1 MSAALPEST
10 RHRAARSDG
19 EQSRLRLL
27 HAGLRLFAQQGFSQT
42 STREIAEA
50 AGTNVAAISYYF
62 GDKAGLYRAVFLE
75 PIDAPTQDLSPLFS
89 GTCSLKEGLRCMLG
103 GFIEPLKHDE
113 TARLCIKL
121 HCREMLEPT
130 GLWAEEIANGIKPM
144 HAALVSLL
152 CRHFGLGQPDD
163 EVHRLAVS
171 IAGLGVHLFVSR
183 DVIEALAP
191 QLSAT
196 PAAVDLWAER
206 LLMYAQALIEAEDK
220 RRCKAASSG
229 VAAQALR
236 RRRKKQ

>member
-1 MSAALPEST
+1 VSAAPPLE
-10 RHRAARSDG
+10 RQRAARSDG
-19 EQSRLRLL
+19 EQSRGRLL
-27 HAGLRLFAQQGFSQT
+27 HAGLRLFAQQGFAKT

-50 AGTNVAAISYYF
+50 ANTNVASISYYF

-75 PIDAPTQDLSPLFS
+75 PIDTPPRDLSGLL
-89 GTCSLKEGLRCMLG
+89 GATCSLRDGLRCMLA

-130 GLWAEEIANGIKPM
+130 GLWEEEIDNGIKPM
-144 HAALVSLL
+144 HAALVTLL
-152 CRHFGLGQPDD
+152 CREFGLQHADD
-163 EVHRLAVS
+163 EVQRLAVA

-196 PAAVDLWAER
+196 PEAVDLWASR
-206 LLMYAQALIEAEDK
+206 LLMYAEAMIDAE
-220 RRCKAASSG
+220 AH
-229 VAAQALR
+229 
-236 RRRKKQ
+236 RRKKAAGKNKPHKLKKLGKRT

>member
-1 MSAALPEST
+1 MSAHPIE
-10 RHRAARSDG
+10 RHRHPRSDG
-19 EQSRLRLL
+19 EQSRQRLL
-27 HAGLRLFAQQGFSQT
+27 LAGLRLFAQQGFAKT

-50 AGTNVAAISYYF
+50 ANTNVAAISYYF

-75 PIDAPTQDLSPLFS
+75 PIDAPPPDLAPIFE
-89 GTCSLKEGLRCMLG
+89 GTCTLEEALRMMLS

-130 GLWAEEIANGIKPM
+130 GLWEEEIANGIKPL
-144 HAALVSLL
+144 HFALVALL
-152 CRHFGLGQPDD
+152 CREFGLDEPDD
-163 EVHRLAVS
+163 ETQRLAVS

-196 PAAVDLWAER
+196 HEAVDLWADR
-206 LLMYAQALIEAEDK
+206 LVMYAQAMVDAENK
-220 RRCKAASSG
+220 
-229 VAAQALR
+229 
-236 RRRKKQ
+236 RRRKAARQEEAAHDSRRKRKAKP

>member
-1 MSAALPEST
+1 MSAAPPIE
-10 RHRAARSDG
+10 RQRAARSDG
-19 EQSRLRLL
+19 EQSRERLL
-27 HAGLRLFAQQGFSQT
+27 HAGLRLFAQQGFAKT

-50 AGTNVAAISYYF
+50 ANTNVASISYYF

-75 PIDAPTQDLSPLFS
+75 PIDTPPRDMS
-89 GTCSLKEGLRCMLG
+89 GLLAATCSLRDGLRCMLA

-130 GLWAEEIANGIKPM
+130 GLWEEEIDNGIKPM
-144 HAALVSLL
+144 HAALVTLL
-152 CRHFGLGQPDD
+152 CREFGLKQADD
-163 EVHRLAVS
+163 EVQRLAVA

-196 PAAVDLWAER
+196 PEAVDLWAER
-206 LLMYAQALIEAEDK
+206 LLMYAEAMIDAE
-220 RRCKAASSG
+220 A
-229 VAAQALR
+229 
-236 RRRKKQ
+236 RRRKTATGENKPNKLKKLGKRT